1 MTTIKAITV
10 LKTQFDTAIDP
21 MCGRFALYSDP
32 YVLSHRFSAEAPA
45 DLLPRFNIAPTQS
58 IQMIRKESTKRQFAP
73 ARWGLVPHWA
83 KTIEIGYTSYNA
95 RAETVAQK
103 PGYQEAFKRRRC
115 LIPADGYYQWQV
127 VAGSKAKQPWFIVLR
142 NQLPMALAGLW
153 EEWRSPDGESLE
165 SCVIIVTEA
174 NALLHSIYHRMPVI
188 LAPSH
193 WNDWLELNS
202 RDTRTLQNLM
212 RPYPS
217 EEMAAWP
224 VSKKVNDPMYDS
236 DKCIVMEN

>member
-1 MTTIKAITV
+1 
-10 LKTQFDTAIDP
+10 

-32 YVLSHRFSAEAPA
+32 YALSHRFSTEAPL
-45 DLLPRFNIAPTQS
+45 DLPPRFNIAPTQS
-58 IQMIRKESTKRQFAP
+58 ILIIREESNKRQFTL

-83 KTIEIGYTSYNA
+83 KTIEVGYTSYNA

-103 PGYQEAFKRRRC
+103 PGYREAFKRRRC
-115 LIPADGYYQWQV
+115 LIPADGYYQWQA

-153 EEWRSPDGESLE
+153 EEWRSPAGENLE

-174 NALLHSIYHRMPVI
+174 NALLRSIYNRMPVV
-188 LAPSH
+188 LAPAH
-193 WNDWLELNS
+193 WNDWLELRA
-202 RDTRTLQNLM
+202 RDTHRLQNLLK
-212 RPYPS
+212 PYPS

-224 VSKKVNDPMYDS
+224 VSRKVNNPMYDS
-236 DKCIVMEN
+236 EKCIETVN

>member
-127 VAGSKAKQPWFIVLR
+127 VAGSKAKQPCL
-142 NQLPMALAGLW
+142 
-153 EEWRSPDGESLE
+153 SY
-165 SCVIIVTEA
+165 CVINFPWRWPDYGKNGGVRTERVWKA
-174 NALLHSIYHRMPVI
+174 ALS
-188 LAPSH
+188 S
-193 WNDWLELNS
+193 
-202 RDTRTLQNLM
+202 
-212 RPYPS
+212 
-217 EEMAAWP
+217 
-224 VSKKVNDPMYDS
+224 
-236 DKCIVMEN
+236 